1 MKDLSICVEGRG
13 RRCGLAF
20 RSGVWGHMG
29 TVHLL
34 KEKWLGRRYAFRD
47 GGRASGSS
55 GISFLR
61 GTSERLWGKVGGKKQ
76 EVVEHSAR

>member
-29 TVHLL
+29 TVHLRRSGWAGGMQFEMVVGL
-34 KEKWLGRRYAFRD
+34 QGVVGFSYLG
-47 GGRASGSS
+47 
-55 GISFLR
+55 
-61 GTSERLWGKVGGKKQ
+61 GTSETLWGKVGGKKQ
-76 EVVEHSAR
+76 EVVEQSAR